1 MIAQYRTQAVAITSR
16 ILDAAVEAPR
26 IGSMTPVSSYNKDN
40 GATGKPMIRLVPR
53 TSVLR
58 SVIAVIFTSLKET
71 RRVNWRAGACA
82 ERMIVAVMV
91 AANKKIYILATLIMI
106 IDDNI
111 SDYLVTS
118 DAKNYQPWVGGTNVD
133 YSGITGLFTLDDTT
147 TSGNIF
153 ALPYSFSG
161 RWYQSTIN
169 ARAIVFDL
177 FEEIS
182 KTIFNSDVG

>member
-1 MIAQYRTQAVAITSR
+1 
-16 ILDAAVEAPR
+16 
-26 IGSMTPVSSYNKDN
+26 
-40 GATGKPMIRLVPR
+40 
-53 TSVLR
+53 
-58 SVIAVIFTSLKET
+58 
-71 RRVNWRAGACA
+71 
-82 ERMIVAVMV
+82 MIVAVMV

-111 SDYLVTS
+111 SDYLVTL
-118 DAKNYQPWVGGTNVD
+118 DAKNYQPGVGGTNAD
-133 YSGITGLFTLDDTT
+133 YSSITGLFTLDNTT

-153 ALPYSFSG
+153 ALPFSG
-161 RWYQSTIN
+161 RRYQSTIT